1 MVELGRAGR
10 PLSQHPVLAL
20 VGNTPMVRLRRIW
33 PEAHPVAVYVK
44 LEGFNPGGSVKD
56 RPALYMVARAL
67 EEGRLEG
74 RSLLDATSGNTGI
87 AYAMIGAA
95 LGLRVTVC
103 LPANAS
109 EERRLL
115 LQAYGARV
123 ILTDPLEG
131 SEGARVEARRLA
143 ETYPSE
149 FCWVDQYNNPANP
162 QAHYETTGPEIWR
175 DTGGRVSHLVAGAGT
190 GGTLMGT
197 GRYLKERNPAVQVV
211 AVQPDNPLHGLEGLK
226 HMETAD
232 VPGIYQPERVD
243 RFEYV
248 TTDEAYAM
256 VRRLAAE
263 EAILAGPSGGAAVVA
278 ALRVAARLQEGL
290 IVAILPDSGLRY
302 LSTPVWKEPGSHR
315 LSDTMAPRQSS

>member
-1 MVELGRAGR
+1 MELGWPGR
-10 PLSQHPVLAL
+10 PLYQHPVLAL

-33 PEAHPVAVYVK
+33 PEAHPVAIYAK

-67 EEGRLEG
+67 EEGRLAG

-109 EERRLL
+109 EERRML

-175 DTGGRVSHLVAGAGT
+175 DTGGRVTHLVAGAGT

-232 VPGIYQPERVD
+232 VPGIYRPERLDAV
-243 RFEYV
+243 EYV
-248 TTDEAYAM
+248 TTEEAYGM

-278 ALRVAARLQEGL
+278 ALRVAARLEQGL
-290 IVAILPDSGLRY
+290 VVAILPDSGLRY
-302 LSTPVWKEPGSHR
+302 LSTPVWKEPRSHR
-315 LSDTMAPRQSS
+315 RSGTVAPRQSS

>member
-1 MVELGRAGR
+1 MDLARPGHPLARHPLLG
-10 PLSQHPVLAL
+10 L
-20 VGNTPMVRLRRIW
+20 VGNTPMVRLQRLW
-33 PEAHPVAVYVK
+33 PQDHPVAVSVK
-44 LEGFNPGGSVKD
+44 LEAFNPGGSVKD

-67 EEGRLEG
+67 QEGRLEG

-115 LQAYGARV
+115 LQAFGARV
-123 ILTDPLEG
+123 VLTDPLEG

-143 ETYPSE
+143 ERYPDE
-149 FCWVDQYNNPANP
+149 FCWLDQYNNPANP

-175 DTGGRVSHLVAGAGT
+175 DTGGRVTHLVAGAGT

-197 GRYLKERNPAVQVV
+197 GRYLKERRPQLQVV

-232 VPGIYQPERVD
+232 VPGIYRPEQVD
-243 RFEYV
+243 RVEYV
-248 TTDEAYAM
+248 TTE
-256 VRRLAAE
+256 
-263 EAILAGPSGGAAVVA
+263 
-278 ALRVAARLQEGL
+278 
-290 IVAILPDSGLRY
+290 
-302 LSTPVWKEPGSHR
+302 
-315 LSDTMAPRQSS
+315 